1 MNFNSLSIHG
11 SDGIRLPNGY
21 RLTGINDRV
30 LGSAYATA
38 GPAVQTITS
47 LTPVAITGLSITY
60 TPISSTSTILIF
72 SNICHTCTNY
82 VSFGVFK
89 DGVTT
94 VSTTGQ
100 TNNNEAN
107 MQVTYYIGN
116 DATLLHSSHVMHYE
130 TSGSTV
136 ARTYTI
142 RTTGSTGAGVATTL
156 YINNRNTTDMA
167 TFSQMVLMEVL

>member
-1 MNFNSLSIHG
+1 MRFKGLSVYG
-11 SDGIRLPNGY
+11 SDGIRLRSGY
-21 RLTGINDRV
+21 RLTGINDSV
-30 LGSAYATA
+30 LGSAYAVS

-60 TPISSTSTILIF
+60 TPVSSTSTILIF
-72 SNICHTCTNY
+72 SNISHTCTNY

-89 DGVTT
+89 DGVAT
-94 VSTTGQ
+94 VNTTGQ
-100 TNNNEAN
+100 TNNNEPN
-107 MQVTYYIGN
+107 MQITYYIGN

-142 RTTGSTGAGVATTL
+142 RATGTTGAGVATTL

-167 TFSQMVLMEVL
+167 SFSQMVLMEIS